1 MTATGLL
8 LDGSWTQRP
17 GASLHTVRSP
27 YSGDALTEIVVAGAF
42 DTDVVLESAVAGAA
56 LWRKTPAHQ
65 RSAIL
70 LKAASIADE
79 RIETLAH
86 TISAEMG
93 KSIREARGEA
103 TRAGEIIR
111 LSAFEGS
118 QRYGESLPL
127 DANLGTGF
135 DKIGFTLAQPVGVV
149 VAITPFNYP
158 CLLVL
163 HKVGPALAA
172 GNAVVLKP
180 ALAAPLTAIALAQ
193 VFLDAGLPPGVLS
206 VLNGSGS
213 EIGAQLVA
221 DPRVNKVTFTGS
233 TRVGEMITKIAGI
246 KRLSLELGASS
257 PVIVTKHADL
267 EQAAHSIALGGYVNA
282 GQVCIAAQRIIV
294 EEAIREE
301 FLALLIPKVEAIT
314 LGDPTHEDTMV
325 GTLISESEAMR
336 VETAIQKAVAD
347 GGRLLTGGERQG
359 TLVTPAIVDGVEGG
373 HEFAQ
378 EELFGPAVSITS
390 AENFGDALA
399 LANSTKYGLGSG
411 VFTHDHD
418 ESIRAMRDIDSGIVH
433 INWTPLWRADLMPYG
448 GMKSSGIGK
457 EGVRAT
463 VHEMTEWKTVI
474 MHSRVEPQVSSE
486 IEG

>member
-8 LDGSWTQRP
+8 LNGSWAQR
-17 GASLHTVRSP
+17 ADSTLHTVRSP
-27 YSGDALTEIVVAGAF
+27 YSGDALSEIVLASPS
-42 DTDVVLESAVAGAA
+42 DTDAALESAVAGAA
-56 LWRKTPAHQ
+56 LWRNTPAHQ
-65 RSAIL
+65 RTALL

-79 RIETLAH
+79 RIESLAH
-86 TISAEMG
+86 TISSEMG

-135 DKIGFTLAQPVGVV
+135 DKIGFTLPQPVGVV

-158 CLLVL
+158 SLLVL

-193 VFLDAGLPPGVLS
+193 CFLDAGLPPGVLS

-213 EIGAQLVA
+213 EIGTQLVA
-221 DPRVNKVTFTGS
+221 DPRVNKVSFTGS

-246 KRLSLELGASS
+246 KKLSLELGASS
-257 PVIVTKHADL
+257 PVIVTQHADL

-294 EEAIREE
+294 EESIREE
-301 FLALLIPKVEAIT
+301 FLAVLIPKVEAIT

-325 GTLISESEAMR
+325 GTLITESEAIR
-336 VETAIQKAVAD
+336 VESAIHKAVAD
-347 GGRLLTGGERQG
+347 GGRLLTGGQRQG
-359 TLVTPAIVDGVEGG
+359 TMITPAIVDGVEGD

-390 AENFGDALA
+390 ARDFEHALE
-399 LANSTKYGLGSG
+399 LANSTTYGLGSG

-418 ESIRAMRDIDSGIVH
+418 ESIRAMREIDSGVVH

-457 EGVRAT
+457 EGVRTT
-463 VHEMTEWKTVI
+463 VNEMTEWKTVI
-474 MHSRVEPQVSSE
+474 MHSRV
-486 IEG
+486 

>member
-8 LDGSWTQRP
+8 LNGSWT
-17 GASLHTVRSP
+17 SHKDSVLHTVRSP
-27 YSGDALTEIVVAGAF
+27 YAGDALEEIVLASPS
-42 DTDVVLESAVAGAA
+42 DTEAALESAIAGAA
-56 LWRKTPAHQ
+56 LWRNTPAHQ
-65 RSAIL
+65 RTAIL
-70 LKAASIADE
+70 LKAASLADE
-79 RIETLAH
+79 RIESLAH
-86 TISAEMG
+86 TISSEMG

-135 DKIGFTLAQPVGVV
+135 DKIGFTLPQPVGVV

-158 CLLVL
+158 SLLVL

-172 GNAVVLKP
+172 GNAVILKP

-193 VFLDAGLPPGVLS
+193 CFLDAGLPPGVLS

-213 EIGAQLVA
+213 EIGTQLVA
-221 DPRVNKVTFTGS
+221 DPRVNKVSFTGS

-246 KRLSLELGASS
+246 KKLSLELGASS
-257 PVIVTKHADL
+257 PVIVTKYADL
-267 EQAAHSIALGGYVNA
+267 EQAAHSISLGGYVNA

-294 EEAIREE
+294 EESVRED
-301 FLALLIPKVEAIT
+301 FLSVLIPKVEAIT
-314 LGDPTHEDTMV
+314 IGDPTKEDTMV
-325 GTLISESEAMR
+325 GTLVTESEAIR
-336 VETAIQKAVAD
+336 VEQAIQKAVAD
-347 GGRLLTGGERQG
+347 GARLLTGGERSG
-359 TLVTPAIVDGVEGG
+359 TLITPAIVDGVEGD

-390 AENFGDALA
+390 AKDLDHAFE

-411 VFTHDHD
+411 IFPPHQD
-418 ESIRAMRDIDSGIVH
+418 ETIRAMREIDSGVVH

-457 EGVRAT
+457 EGVRTT
-463 VHEMTEWKTVI
+463 VNEMTEWKTVI
-474 MHSRVEPQVSSE
+474 MHSRVQ
-486 IEG
+486 

>member
-1 MTATGLL
+1 MTTTGLL
-8 LDGSWTQRP
+8 LDGSWTRSADS
-17 GASLHTVRSP
+17 GVHTVRSP
-27 YSGDALTEIVVAGAF
+27 YYGDALAEIVTASAS
-42 DTDVVLESAVAGAA
+42 DTDAALESAVAGAA
-56 LWRKTPAHQ
+56 LWRNTPAHQ
-65 RSAIL
+65 RTAIL

-79 RIETLAH
+79 RIESLAH
-86 TISAEMG
+86 TISSEMG

-127 DANLGTGF
+127 DANLCTGF
-135 DKIGFTLAQPVGVV
+135 DKIGFTLPQPVGVV

-158 CLLVL
+158 SLLVL

-193 VFLDAGLPPGVLS
+193 CFLDAGLPPGVLS

-213 EIGAQLVA
+213 EIGTQLVA
-221 DPRVNKVTFTGS
+221 DPRVNKVSFTGS

-246 KRLSLELGASS
+246 KKLSLELGASS
-257 PVIVTKHADL
+257 PVIVTQHADL

-294 EEAIREE
+294 EESIRED
-301 FLALLIPKVEAIT
+301 FLAVLIPKVEAIT

-325 GTLISESEAMR
+325 GTLISESEATR
-336 VETAIQKAVAD
+336 VESAIQKAVAD
-347 GGRLLTGGERQG
+347 GGRLLTGGQRQG
-359 TLVTPAIVDGVEGG
+359 TLITPAIVDGVEGD

-390 AENFGDALA
+390 ARDFAHAIE
-399 LANSTKYGLGSG
+399 LANSTKYVLGSG
-411 VFTHDHD
+411 IFTHDQD
-418 ESIRAMRDIDSGIVH
+418 
-433 INWTPLWRADLMPYG
+433 
-448 GMKSSGIGK
+448 
-457 EGVRAT
+457 
-463 VHEMTEWKTVI
+463 
-474 MHSRVEPQVSSE
+474 
-486 IEG
+486 

>member
-1 MTATGLL
+1 MTTTGLL
-8 LDGSWTQRP
+8 LDGSWTKSADS
-17 GASLHTVRSP
+17 GVHTVRSP
-27 YSGDALTEIVVAGAF
+27 YSGDALAEIVTASAS
-42 DTDVVLESAVAGAA
+42 DTDAALESAVAGAA
-56 LWRKTPAHQ
+56 LWRNTPAHQ
-65 RSAIL
+65 RTAIL

-79 RIETLAH
+79 RIESLAH
-86 TISAEMG
+86 TISSEMG

-135 DKIGFTLAQPVGVV
+135 DKIGFTLPQPVGVV

-158 CLLVL
+158 SLLVL

-193 VFLDAGLPPGVLS
+193 CFLDAGLPPGVLS

-213 EIGAQLVA
+213 EIGTQLVA
-221 DPRVNKVTFTGS
+221 DPRVNKVSFTGS

-246 KRLSLELGASS
+246 KKLSLELGASS
-257 PVIVTKHADL
+257 PVIVTQHADL

-294 EEAIREE
+294 EESIRED
-301 FLALLIPKVEAIT
+301 FLAVLIPKVEAIT

-325 GTLISESEAMR
+325 GTLISESEATR
-336 VETAIQKAVAD
+336 VESAIQKAVAD
-347 GGRLLTGGERQG
+347 GGRLLTGGQRQG
-359 TLVTPAIVDGVEGG
+359 TLITPAIVDGVEGD
-373 HEFAQ
+373 HELAQ

-390 AENFGDALA
+390 ARDFAHAIE
-399 LANSTKYGLGSG
+399 LANSTKYGFVSG
-411 VFTHDHD
+411 IFTHDQD
-418 ESIRAMRDIDSGIVH
+418 ESIRAMREIDSGVVH

-457 EGVRAT
+457 EGVRTT

-474 MHSRVEPQVSSE
+474 MHSRV
-486 IEG
+486 

>member
-1 MTATGLL
+1 MTTTGLL
-8 LDGSWTQRP
+8 LDGSWTKSADS
-17 GASLHTVRSP
+17 GVHTVRSP
-27 YSGDALTEIVVAGAF
+27 YSGDALAEIVTASAS
-42 DTDVVLESAVAGAA
+42 DTDAALESAVAGAA
-56 LWRKTPAHQ
+56 LWRNTPAHQ
-65 RSAIL
+65 RTAIL

-79 RIETLAH
+79 RIESLAH
-86 TISAEMG
+86 TISSEMG

-135 DKIGFTLAQPVGVV
+135 DKIGFTLPQPVGVV

-158 CLLVL
+158 SLLVL

-193 VFLDAGLPPGVLS
+193 CFLDAGLPPGVLS

-213 EIGAQLVA
+213 EIGTQLVA
-221 DPRVNKVTFTGS
+221 DPRVNKVSFTGS

-246 KRLSLELGASS
+246 KKLSLELGASS
-257 PVIVTKHADL
+257 PVIVTQHADL

-294 EEAIREE
+294 EESIRED
-301 FLALLIPKVEAIT
+301 FLAVLIPKVEAIT

-325 GTLISESEAMR
+325 GTLINESEAIR
-336 VETAIQKAVAD
+336 VESAIQKAVAD
-347 GGRLLTGGERQG
+347 GGRLLTGGQRQG
-359 TLVTPAIVDGVEGG
+359 TLITPAIVDGVEGD

-390 AENFGDALA
+390 ARDFAHAIE
-399 LANSTKYGLGSG
+399 LAN
-411 VFTHDHD
+411 
-418 ESIRAMRDIDSGIVH
+418 
-433 INWTPLWRADLMPYG
+433 
-448 GMKSSGIGK
+448 
-457 EGVRAT
+457 
-463 VHEMTEWKTVI
+463 
-474 MHSRVEPQVSSE
+474 
-486 IEG
+486 